1 MITKYFPLLVFCLM
15 SFATTSCSGGG
26 SSNSPNANS
35 QNNPNANGGNQNIEY
50 QFPDGSTGNGGNLTE
65 TRVPRKINF
74 AESGH
79 VTVHQV
85 NLNNQENVLHLLHNE
100 MNTQISSSRFN
111 ELDESSFKLTRDTG
125 YSTHRFQSL
134 GENFIRKYTDNDSGV
149 YGLQIGTRI
158 SVTDDNTII
167 ADFDFETGGIKATH
181 LPSGTISYNGTVAMS
196 FRENT
201 IPTHT
206 NLFRLNADFDNSSGD
221 IRFVYDVYENYGQM
235 LEGDFR
241 IDINKGTYFGNNL
254 QLRVL
259 DTRDGIDLQ
268 DTATIIG
275 AFHNEGATGVSGT
288 FFDNAKQSFGGVILG
303 AREDTRRDQRLNEE
317 IDELLRLQ
325 E

>member
-1 MITKYFPLLVFCLM
+1 MNTKYLLFLTFCLM
-15 SFATTSCSGGG
+15 SFAITSCGDGG

-50 QFPDGSTGNGGNLTE
+50 QFSDGSTGNGGNLTE

-85 NLNNQENVLHLLHNE
+85 NLNNQENIILLLHNE
-100 MNTQISSSRFN
+100 MNTQISFNRFN
-111 ELDESSFKLTRDTG
+111 DVDESSYEFFRDSG
-125 YSTHRFQSL
+125 YSTRYYHPFSRIL
-134 GENFIRKYTDNDSGV
+134 LTKWTDNDSGV
-149 YGLQIGTRI
+149 YGLQMGTRI
-158 SVTDDNTII
+158 GETDGAII
-167 ADFDFETGGIKATH
+167 SDYEFETGGVKATH
-181 LPSGTISYNGTVAMS
+181 LPSGTLSYNGNAAMS
-196 FRENT
+196 FRKNT
-201 IPTHT
+201 IPTYT
-206 NLFRLNADFDNSSGD
+206 NIFRLTADFDNSSGD
-221 IRFVYDVYENYGQM
+221 IRFVDNFLEFGQW
-235 LEGDFR
+235 LDGNFR
-241 IDINKGTYFGNNL
+241 IDKNNGTFFGNNL

-259 DTRDGIDLQ
+259 DTDDGIELQ

-303 AREDTRRDQRLNEE
+303 AREDTRQDQSLNED